1 MKSTDLN
8 WDGADDYDYHEI
20 VRNTRIIVDYHGIME
35 MMIIRRRCSFET
47 CWKNLGWEVHDWKL
61 TRVGIDVDL
70 QRQLLELQLDLVAQ
84 IMSFVDAQ
92 E

>member
-35 MMIIRRRCSFET
+35 MMIIMMKMF
-47 CWKNLGWEVHDWKL
+47 L
-61 TRVGIDVDL
+61 
-70 QRQLLELQLDLVAQ
+70 
-84 IMSFVDAQ
+84 
-92 E
+92 